1 MIRDNLGSDNCEN
14 VQPFL
19 NTYFQEEPGA
29 NGTEIMNGL
38 RYVRPGNGFVPA
50 FPLSSKTEVNG
61 LQEHKMF
68 TYLKVNITY
77 TMYSIYQFGIFFIII
92 LFLLGAMMI
101 ILIQFAM
108 HMTFG

>member
-1 MIRDNLGSDNCEN
+1 MIRDDLGSENCEN

-19 NTYFQEEPGA
+19 DNYFQEEPGA

-61 LQEHKMF
+61 LHEHKMF

-77 TMYSIYQFGIFFIII
+77 IPFISSEF
-92 LFLLGAMMI
+92 FLL
-101 ILIQFAM
+101 
-108 HMTFG
+108 